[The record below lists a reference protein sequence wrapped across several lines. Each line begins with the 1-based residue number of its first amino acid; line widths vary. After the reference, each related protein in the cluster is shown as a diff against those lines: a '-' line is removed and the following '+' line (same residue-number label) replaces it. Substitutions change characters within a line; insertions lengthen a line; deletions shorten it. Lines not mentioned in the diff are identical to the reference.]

1 MLCCGELTSHA
12 YIIFNQFMI
21 YPNFSSSILNTPLD
35 RLATSAYSSTIL
47 DYLPEWICC
56 FTTDGTLT
64 FVNQAYSQHC
74 QTTME
79 QLVGQNFFALLPES
93 DRASLEQRVQSLS
106 EKGSSTTYECSA
118 AASDGSVYKQTWL
131 ILAVQDAD
139 GNLVEFQAM
148 GQAQSD
154 RSSYFNGLDQG
165 EHYRQAVDQS
175 PNPIFSLNRH
185 GQVQTCNLACKTLLH
200 YDTDVLGKPFR
211 SLLIEDIRDTVDQL
225 LVQVF
230 RGESIS
236 GVELVY
242 PCRDGQEYCM
252 ISRIYPLRDQLGNIQ
267 GCVVANTDIRDRKEM
282 EESLRQSE
290 ARFRAI
296 FQQNRV
302 GMNRAALNGQFLEV
316 NPAFCHLL
324 GYTEAELLSL
334 THYQITHPEEQ
345 EIERELCRQLN
356 NQYIPY
362 YTLEKR
368 YIKKTG
374 EICWVNISVSVIL
387 NDDNRPLF
395 SVAVIENIHER
406 KQMEAALQQSQQR
419 YQMAIAAGDV
429 GVWDWHL
436 ASGEIYLDPHLKS
449 MLGYADQ
456 DIQNT
461 IEDWTR
467 YVHPDD
473 RPMVEAAVQA
483 ALAGT
488 TPTFHVEHRMLH
500 RDGGIR
506 WFLAR
511 GHVSRDRHGQPQQL
525 MGTDTDI
532 TQRKQTELQIRYQ
545 VQREQGL
552 NHVIRTIR
560 QSLDLDTIFATATHA
575 IGALLPANHVQ
586 IWQCLIAQGYW
597 KNRVDHRR
605 HPDLFDGS
613 TLEIALDH
621 PLSQRLLQQ
630 RFMRVDHPEQDYPA
644 LATAFPGAWM
654 LFLLDLDGD
663 HQSDRHTWGA
673 LTLTKDPTL
682 GGWEP
687 AEVELAQIIAD
698 QVAIAIQQSDL
709 IVRVQQLNSTLE
721 NTVHQRT
728 AQLNQSLE
736 FEALLKRITD
746 KVRDSLDESAILQTA
761 VDELSTI
768 MQTLSCDAALYDL
781 TERTS
786 TIIYESAESS
796 LPSSQGMI
804 IVMADHEDYYQHL
817 LQGDPLHYCTL
828 DLVRGL
834 ERRPNYATTALAQP
848 LIDDQGVIGDLWIYR
863 EAHLPF
869 SAIEIRL
876 VQQVANQC
884 AIAIRQSRLYQ
895 ATKRQVQELERL
907 NHLKDDFL
915 STVSHELR
923 SPMASINM
931 ATQMLEIVLEQQ
943 QVSDRRIDQY
953 LRILREQCNQELAL
967 INDLLDL
974 QHLETGT
981 QLLDLVPVKL
991 EEWIPHIAES
1001 LEVRIQAGQ
1010 QILHIDVPEKL
1021 PTVSSD
1027 PTSLTRILVELLSN
1041 ACKYTPPFHQIT
1053 VRVRAQ
1059 TSTWELEVQ
1068 NSGVEIAPDEQ
1079 SRVFEKFYRITRAD
1093 RWQHG
1098 GTGLGLALVKR
1109 LTEHLGGTIRLSSQD
1124 QLTCFYLTFPIH
1136 PRSTYSA

>member
-1 MLCCGELTSHA
+1 
-12 YIIFNQFMI
+12 MI
-21 YPNFSSSILNTPLD
+21 YPDFSFSSILNTPLD
-35 RLATSAYSSTIL
+35 RLAALAYSSTIL
-47 DYLPEWICC
+47 DRLSEWICF
-56 FTTDGTLT
+56 FTADGTLT
-64 FVNQAYSQHC
+64 FVNQAYCHHC
-74 QTTME
+74 QATMD

-93 DRASLEQRVQSLS
+93 DRPSLEQRVQTLS
-106 EKGSSTTYECSA
+106 ETGLSTTYECSA
-118 AASDGSVYKQTWL
+118 VASDGSVYEQTWL
-131 ILAVQDAD
+131 ILAVQDTD

-148 GQAQSD
+148 GQLQGD
-154 RSSYFNGLDQG
+154 RSPSLDGLEQG

-185 GQVQTCNLACKTLLH
+185 GQVQTCNVACKTLLQ
-200 YDTDVLGKPFR
+200 YDADVLGQPFR

-242 PCRDGQEYCM
+242 PCRDGQHYCM
-252 ISRIYPLRDQLGNIQ
+252 ISRIYPLRDQSGTIQ

-282 EESLRQSE
+282 EKSLRQSE

-296 FQQNRV
+296 FQQNHV
-302 GMNRAALNGQFLEV
+302 GMNRADLSGQFLEV
-316 NPAFCHLL
+316 NPAFCQML

-334 THYQITHPEEQ
+334 TYHHITHPDDQ
-345 EIERELCRQLN
+345 AIENELCRQLN
-356 NQYIPY
+356 NRQIPY
-362 YTLEKR
+362 YAINKR

-374 EICWVNISVSVIL
+374 EICWVKISASIIL
-387 NDDNRPLF
+387 DDHDHPLF
-395 SVAVIENIHER
+395 SVAIIENIHER
-406 KQMEAALQQSQQR
+406 KQVEAALQQSQQR
-419 YQMAIAAGDV
+419 YQMAIAAGEV

-436 ASGEIYLDPHLKS
+436 ASGEIYLDPQLKN

-461 IEDWTR
+461 IEDWTN

-473 RPMVEAAVQA
+473 RPRVGVAVQD
-483 ALAGT
+483 ALAGK

-500 RDGGIR
+500 RDGSIR

-511 GHVSRDRHGQPQQL
+511 GHVSRDRHGNPERL

-532 TQRKQTELQIRYQ
+532 TQRKQTELHIHYQ

-552 NHVIRTIR
+552 NRVIRAIR
-560 QSLDLDTIFATATHA
+560 QSLDLDTIFAAATRE
-575 IGALLPANHVQ
+575 IGSLLPANHVQ
-586 IWQCLIAQGYW
+586 IWQCLMAQGCW

-605 HPDLFDGS
+605 HLGLFDGT
-613 TLEIALDH
+613 TLEVAMDH

-630 RFMRVDHPEQDYPA
+630 RFMCVDHPDQDYPA

-654 LFLLDLDGD
+654 LFLLDIEGD
-663 HQSDRHTWGA
+663 HQGDRQTWGA

-682 GGWEP
+682 GGWQP
-687 AEVELAQIIAD
+687 AEVELARIIAD

-709 IVRVQQLNSTLE
+709 VVRVKQLNSTLE

-761 VDELSTI
+761 VNELSTVL
-768 MQTLSCDAALYDL
+768 QTLSCDAAVYDL

-786 TIIYESAESS
+786 TVIYESTESS
-796 LPSSQGMI
+796 LPSSQGMTI
-804 IVMADHEDYYQHL
+804 AMADYEDYYQHL
-817 LQGDPLHYCTL
+817 LQGNPLHYCTL
-828 DLVRGL
+828 DLIRGL
-834 ERRPNYATTALAQP
+834 ERRPNYPATALAHP

-863 EAHLPF
+863 EAHVPF
-869 SAIEIRL
+869 TAIEIRL

-895 ATKRQVQELERL
+895 ATKRQVQELEHL

-915 STVSHELR
+915 NTVSHELR

-981 QLLDLVPVKL
+981 QPLDLVSVKL

-1001 LEVRIQAGQ
+1001 LEVRMQAGQ
-1010 QILHIDVPEKL
+1010 QTLHIDVPEKL

-1027 PTSLTRILVELLSN
+1027 PASLTRILVELLSN

-1059 TSTWELEVQ
+1059 TSTWDLDVE
-1068 NSGVEIAPDEQ
+1068 NSGVEIAPEEQ
-1079 SRVFEKFYRITRAD
+1079 SRVFEKFYRITRSD

-1098 GTGLGLALVKR
+1098 GTGLGLALIKR

-1124 QLTCFYLTFPIH
+1124 QLTCFHLTFPIH
-1136 PRSTYSA
+1136 PRSTHPE